1 MWGPLLHDRHVCATR
16 TYTPGAQKHTICGA
30 ILPLYCTMSHSC
42 DCIQPAHR
50 RLECRDGHEHE
61 CDYGEFR
68 LPRVVHHRRWP
79 SRSAR
84 MRMAAA
90 SGSSFTRRTMTR
102 RTQGCSASIRRP
114 SCSADQSSLDTLATH
129 PGATFHTEHARTRTH
144 ALTHAIT
151 HAITHARTCTP
162 THTHSRTQ
170 ANGRTHT
177 CTLAR
182 THARARTHLHTYTYT
197 QAHAH
202 TRTHTRARMVGSCR
216 LDGYS
221 EEVNHNSAFYAPSF
235 VVSPKMRADDG
246 YRY

>member
-1 MWGPLLHDRHVCATR
+1 MWGPLLHDRHACATR

-102 RTQGCSASIRRP
+102 LTQGCSASIRRP

-129 PGATFHTEHARTRTH
+129 PGATFHTEHARTRT
-144 ALTHAIT
+144 
-151 HAITHARTCTP
+151 RTL
-162 THTHSRTQ
+162 SRTQ
-170 ANGRTHT
+170 SRTQSRTRAHAHTHTDSRTHAYGRTYT

-182 THARARTHLHTYTYT
+182 THAHTH
-197 QAHAH
+197 AHAH
-202 TRTHTRARMVGSCR
+202 TCTATHTHRHTHTHAHTHELAWLVLVGWMGTLRKSIITRPSTRRASWSR
-216 LDGYS
+216 
-221 EEVNHNSAFYAPSF
+221 
-235 VVSPKMRADDG
+235 PK
-246 YRY
+246 

>member
-129 PGATFHTEHARTRTH
+129 PGATFHTEHARTR
-144 ALTHAIT
+144 I
-151 HAITHARTCTP
+151 RTL
-162 THTHSRTQ
+162 SRTQ
-170 ANGRTHT
+170 SRTQS
-177 CTLAR
+177 R
-182 THARARTHLHTYTYT
+182 TR
-197 QAHAH
+197 AHAH
-202 TRTHTRARMVGSCR
+202 TRTQTRARMHTDALTHAR
-216 LDGYS
+216 LHAHTHTRTRTHTPAHLHIHTGTRTHTHTHTS
-221 EEVNHNSAFYAPSF
+221 SHGWFL
-235 VVSPKMRADDG
+235 
-246 YRY
+246 

>member
-1 MWGPLLHDRHVCATR
+1 MWGPLLRDRHVFATR
-16 TYTPGAQKHTICGA
+16 TFTPGAQKHTLCGA

-42 DCIQPAHR
+42 NCIQPAHR
-50 RLECRDGHEHE
+50 RLKCRDGHEHE

-129 PGATFHTEHARTRTH
+129 TGATFHTEHARMHSHMHACTHTRTRTH
-144 ALTHAIT
+144 APAHLHVHTGT
-151 HAITHARTCTP
+151 G
-162 THTHSRTQ
+162 THTH
-170 ANGRTHT
+170 THT
-177 CTLAR
+177 SSHGWFL
-182 THARARTHLHTYTYT
+182 
-197 QAHAH
+197 
-202 TRTHTRARMVGSCR
+202 
-216 LDGYS
+216 
-221 EEVNHNSAFYAPSF
+221 
-235 VVSPKMRADDG
+235 
-246 YRY
+246 

>member
-129 PGATFHTEHARTRTH
+129 PGATFHTEHARTRT
-144 ALTHAIT
+144 
-151 HAITHARTCTP
+151 RTL
-162 THTHSRTQ
+162 SRTQ
-170 ANGRTHT
+170 SRTQS
-177 CTLAR
+177 R
-182 THARARTHLHTYTYT
+182 TR
-197 QAHAH
+197 AHAH
-202 TRTHTRARMVGSCR
+202 TRTQTRARMHTDALTHAR
-216 LDGYS
+216 LHAHTHTRTRTHTPAHLHIHTGTRTHTHTNTS
-221 EEVNHNSAFYAPSF
+221 SHGWFL
-235 VVSPKMRADDG
+235 
-246 YRY
+246 